1 MDDIT
6 NPAYGFMGV
15 PTLSDGPCF
24 LCVLQDCTGYVV
36 LNELIVCRN
45 NDQDNVIS
53 CTTQQNEIFCIES
66 AVLGNEE

>member
-1 MDDIT
+1 MEDIT

-24 LCVLQDCTGYVV
+24 LYVLQDCTGCVV

-45 NDQDNVIS
+45 NNQDNVIS
-53 CTTQQNEIFCIES
+53 CTTPQNERFCIES